1 MAGVKSRN
9 ERPQSVAG
17 LLGVGATP
25 SLSTAVLPKL
35 LTSFHRN
42 HPGVTLEIAEAGSRV
57 LVPRVAAGD
66 IDVALVVLPV
76 DDERLDST
84 ELFTEPLVVV
94 LASIFHAS
102 R

>member
-1 MAGVKSRN
+1 M
-9 ERPQSVAG
+9 
-17 LLGVGATP
+17 
-25 SLSTAVLPKL
+25 
-35 LTSFHRN
+35 
-42 HPGVTLEIAEAGSRV
+42 

>member
-1 MAGVKSRN
+1 
-9 ERPQSVAG
+9 
-17 LLGVGATP
+17 
-25 SLSTAVLPKL
+25 VLPKL